1 MVTVKN
7 TVCITTLKKKLDP
20 PLSEGLLFLHAI
32 SRCDTISRPHGIG
45 KVIILKKYVVLK
57 NSTII
62 FKSLC
67 SSKKDIERAEE
78 KALLDIYCSAKS
90 QNLNAAR
97 VEKFQVEVAT
107 SSVYGAPKK
116 LPPTTDAAS
125 FHSYRTYHQVRVW
138 RRNDLP
144 PIDWGWVNSP
154 NGLVPERMDQPAAP
168 ELLLKTIRW

>member
-1 MVTVKN
+1 MQQGVLVSYRVQIFLGVPVSRRDQSPLGGTISRRVQIPRGGGGSSQSQSSDPSGVSVSNLYMVTAKN

-32 SRCDTISRPHGIG
+32 SGCDTISTPHGIG

-57 NSTII
+57 NSTTI

-67 SSKKDIERAEE
+67 LSKEDIERAGE

-97 VEKFQVEVAT
+97 VEKF
-107 SSVYGAPKK
+107 
-116 LPPTTDAAS
+116 
-125 FHSYRTYHQVRVW
+125 
-138 RRNDLP
+138 
-144 PIDWGWVNSP
+144 
-154 NGLVPERMDQPAAP
+154 
-168 ELLLKTIRW
+168 